1 VPQDLVIFSGSIAEN
16 IRFVR
21 PEASLDQVRRPR
33 PKRRLIASSRAAARR
48 MRHFRWQAESDPLSR
63 GQRQRLAI
71 ARAIV
76 KNAPV
81 LLLDKATSAL
91 DAESEQLGR
100 QALDRM
106 ADQRTTIVIAHRL
119 ATGQKADRIVFMENG
134 RSVETGLHS
143 DLTQG
148 CPVRSPAIPPPSWR
162 GRQSRLVDSCTGTG
176 VGFPEGTQTWAICE
190 LPQAAPDH
198 KRGSCKL

>member
-1 VPQDLVIFSGSIAEN
+1 
-16 IRFVR
+16 
-21 PEASLDQVRRPR
+21 
-33 PKRRLIASSRAAARR
+33 
-48 MRHFRWQAESDPLSR
+48 MTLSV

-91 DAESEQLGR
+91 DAENERPGR

-119 ATGQKADRIVFMENG
+119 ATVQKADRIVIMQNG
-134 RSVETGLHS
+134 RSVEQVCIRTS
-143 DLTQG
+143 RKA
-148 CPVRSPAIPPPSWR
+148 PVSMPGSQPCNSAAVTERMAKAASLIVA
-162 GRQSRLVDSCTGTG
+162 GTG
-176 VGFPEGTQTWAICE
+176 GGFPKGTQT
-190 LPQAAPDH
+190 
-198 KRGSCKL
+198 

>member
-1 VPQDLVIFSGSIAEN
+1 VT
-16 IRFVR
+16 
-21 PEASLDQVRRPR
+21 
-33 PKRRLIASSRAAARR
+33 
-48 MRHFRWQAESDPLSR
+48 LSV

-91 DAESEQLGR
+91 DAENERPGR

-119 ATGQKADRIVFMENG
+119 ATVQKADRIVVMENG
-134 RSVETGLHS
+134 RSVEQVCIRTS
-143 DLTQG
+143 RKA
-148 CPVRSPAIPPPSWR
+148 PVSMPGSQPCNSAAVTERTAKPPR
-162 GRQSRLVDSCTGTG
+162 
-176 VGFPEGTQTWAICE
+176 
-190 LPQAAPDH
+190 
-198 KRGSCKL
+198 

>member
-1 VPQDLVIFSGSIAEN
+1 
-16 IRFVR
+16 
-21 PEASLDQVRRPR
+21 
-33 PKRRLIASSRAAARR
+33 
-48 MRHFRWQAESDPLSR
+48 MTLSV

-91 DAESEQLGR
+91 DTENERPGR

-119 ATGQKADRIVFMENG
+119 ATAQKVHRIVIMQNG
-134 RSVETGLHS
+134 RSVEQVCIRTS
-143 DLTQG
+143 RKA
-148 CPVRSPAIPPPSWR
+148 PVSMPGSQPCNSAAVTERMVKPPR
-162 GRQSRLVDSCTGTG
+162 
-176 VGFPEGTQTWAICE
+176 
-190 LPQAAPDH
+190 
-198 KRGSCKL
+198 

>member
-1 VPQDLVIFSGSIAEN
+1 
-16 IRFVR
+16 
-21 PEASLDQVRRPR
+21 
-33 PKRRLIASSRAAARR
+33 
-48 MRHFRWQAESDPLSR
+48 MTLSV

-91 DAESEQLGR
+91 DTENERPGR

-119 ATGQKADRIVFMENG
+119 AAVQKADRIVVMQNG
-134 RSVETGLHS
+134 RSVEQVCIRTS
-143 DLTQG
+143 RKA
-148 CPVRSPAIPPPSWR
+148 PVSMPGSQPRNSAAVTERTAKPPR
-162 GRQSRLVDSCTGTG
+162 
-176 VGFPEGTQTWAICE
+176 
-190 LPQAAPDH
+190 
-198 KRGSCKL
+198 

>member
-1 VPQDLVIFSGSIAEN
+1 VT
-16 IRFVR
+16 
-21 PEASLDQVRRPR
+21 
-33 PKRRLIASSRAAARR
+33 
-48 MRHFRWQAESDPLSR
+48 LSV

-91 DAESEQLGR
+91 DAESERPGR

-119 ATGQKADRIVFMENG
+119 ATVQKADRIVIMQNG
-134 RSVETGLHS
+134 RSVEQVCIRTS
-143 DLTQG
+143 RKA
-148 CPVRSPAIPPPSWR
+148 PVSMPGSQPCNSAAVTERMVKPPR
-162 GRQSRLVDSCTGTG
+162 
-176 VGFPEGTQTWAICE
+176 
-190 LPQAAPDH
+190 
-198 KRGSCKL
+198 

>member
-1 VPQDLVIFSGSIAEN
+1 
-16 IRFVR
+16 
-21 PEASLDQVRRPR
+21 
-33 PKRRLIASSRAAARR
+33 
-48 MRHFRWQAESDPLSR
+48 MTLSV

-91 DAESEQLGR
+91 DAESERPGR

-119 ATGQKADRIVFMENG
+119 ATVQKADRIVVMENG
-134 RSVETGLHS
+134 RSVEQVCIRTS
-143 DLTQG
+143 RKA
-148 CPVRSPAIPPPSWR
+148 PVSMPGSQPRNSAAVTERMAKPPR
-162 GRQSRLVDSCTGTG
+162 
-176 VGFPEGTQTWAICE
+176 
-190 LPQAAPDH
+190 
-198 KRGSCKL
+198 

>member
-1 VPQDLVIFSGSIAEN
+1 
-16 IRFVR
+16 
-21 PEASLDQVRRPR
+21 
-33 PKRRLIASSRAAARR
+33 
-48 MRHFRWQAESDPLSR
+48 MTLSV

-91 DAESEQLGR
+91 DAESERPGR

-119 ATGQKADRIVFMENG
+119 ATAQKVHRIVIMQNG
-134 RSVETGLHS
+134 RSVEQVCIRTS
-143 DLTQG
+143 RKA
-148 CPVRSPAIPPPSWR
+148 PVSMPGSQPCNSAAVTERMAKPPR
-162 GRQSRLVDSCTGTG
+162 
-176 VGFPEGTQTWAICE
+176 
-190 LPQAAPDH
+190 
-198 KRGSCKL
+198 